1 MNWVVIKIKDI
12 FSINTGLSYKK
23 GDLSINNKGVRIIRG
38 GNIKPLEFSLLD
50 NDYYIDTQFISSE
63 QVYLKHNQ
71 LITPV
76 STSLEHIGKFARI
89 DKDYDGVVAG
99 GFIFQ
104 LTPFESSE
112 IISKF
117 LLFNLSSPLFYKQL
131 KAITKLSG
139 QALYNIPKTTLSELL
154 IPLASLI
161 SGAVVKNLNSDK
173 VASILIPL
181 PPLSEQQ
188 RIVEAIESALE
199 KVDEYAESYN
209 RLEQLDK
216 EFPDKLKKSILQYAM
231 QGKLVE
237 QDPNDE
243 SVEVLLE
250 KIRAEKQK
258 LFEEGKIKKKDLDI
272 SIVSQG
278 DDNSYYGNKDETTS
292 YPIYEIPEAWR
303 YIKFASLVNFRIGK
317 TPPRSEA
324 TFWGTEIP
332 WVSISDMPIS
342 GYVTNTRESISKLA
356 LKSKKIDI
364 SPKGT
369 LLMSFKLSIGKVAIL
384 DIPATHNEAIISIF
398 PYANKEN
405 IIRDYLMIFLP
416 LISTLGDSK
425 DAIKG
430 KTLNSTSISELLIP
444 ISNHEEMKRIIS
456 KVDLLFQKVSQLFE

>member
-154 IPLASLI
+154 IPLAPLFLHVVGKCVRTGRKQLLKLSSLYAYSELFSALYSRI
-161 SGAVVKNLNSDK
+161 RKVNLN
-173 VASILIPL
+173 L
-181 PPLSEQQ
+181 PVP
-188 RIVEAIESALE
+188 
-199 KVDEYAESYN
+199 
-209 RLEQLDK
+209 
-216 EFPDKLKKSILQYAM
+216 
-231 QGKLVE
+231 
-237 QDPNDE
+237 
-243 SVEVLLE
+243 
-250 KIRAEKQK
+250 
-258 LFEEGKIKKKDLDI
+258 
-272 SIVSQG
+272 
-278 DDNSYYGNKDETTS
+278 
-292 YPIYEIPEAWR
+292 YEPPGR
-303 YIKFASLVNFRIGK
+303 KASL
-317 TPPRSEA
+317 
-324 TFWGTEIP
+324 
-332 WVSISDMPIS
+332 M
-342 GYVTNTRESISKLA
+342 
-356 LKSKKIDI
+356 
-364 SPKGT
+364 
-369 LLMSFKLSIGKVAIL
+369 M
-384 DIPATHNEAIISIF
+384 H
-398 PYANKEN
+398 
-405 IIRDYLMIFLP
+405 
-416 LISTLGDSK
+416 
-425 DAIKG
+425 
-430 KTLNSTSISELLIP
+430 
-444 ISNHEEMKRIIS
+444 
-456 KVDLLFQKVSQLFE
+456 

>member
-1 MNWVVIKIKDI
+1 I
-12 FSINTGLSYKK
+12 
-23 GDLSINNKGVRIIRG
+23 
-38 GNIKPLEFSLLD
+38 
-50 NDYYIDTQFISSE
+50 NDY
-63 QVYLKHNQ
+63 N
-71 LITPV
+71 
-76 STSLEHIGKFARI
+76 
-89 DKDYDGVVAG
+89 
-99 GFIFQ
+99 
-104 LTPFESSE
+104 
-112 IISKF
+112 
-117 LLFNLSSPLFYKQL
+117 FNLL
-131 KAITKLSG
+131 
-139 QALYNIPKTTLSELL
+139 
-154 IPLASLI
+154 
-161 SGAVVKNLNSDK
+161 
-173 VASILIPL
+173 LIPL

-292 YPIYEIPEAWR
+292 YPIYEIPKAWR

>member
-1 MNWVVIKIKDI
+1 MVKLTTCY
-12 FSINTGLSYKK
+12 FY
-23 GDLSINNKGVRIIRG
+23 
-38 GNIKPLEFSLLD
+38 
-50 NDYYIDTQFISSE
+50 DY
-63 QVYLKHNQ
+63 
-71 LITPV
+71 
-76 STSLEHIGKFARI
+76 G
-89 DKDYDGVVAG
+89 
-99 GFIFQ
+99 
-104 LTPFESSE
+104 
-112 IISKF
+112 
-117 LLFNLSSPLFYKQL
+117 
-131 KAITKLSG
+131 
-139 QALYNIPKTTLSELL
+139 
-154 IPLASLI
+154 
-161 SGAVVKNLNSDK
+161 
-173 VASILIPL
+173 
-181 PPLSEQQ
+181 
-188 RIVEAIESALE
+188 
-199 KVDEYAESYN
+199 
-209 RLEQLDK
+209 
-216 EFPDKLKKSILQYAM
+216 
-231 QGKLVE
+231 
-237 QDPNDE
+237 
-243 SVEVLLE
+243 
-250 KIRAEKQK
+250 
-258 LFEEGKIKKKDLDI
+258 
-272 SIVSQG
+272 
-278 DDNSYYGNKDETTS
+278 SYYGNKDETTS

>member
-1 MNWVVIKIKDI
+1 MVKLTTCY
-12 FSINTGLSYKK
+12 FC
-23 GDLSINNKGVRIIRG
+23 
-38 GNIKPLEFSLLD
+38 
-50 NDYYIDTQFISSE
+50 DY
-63 QVYLKHNQ
+63 
-71 LITPV
+71 
-76 STSLEHIGKFARI
+76 G
-89 DKDYDGVVAG
+89 
-99 GFIFQ
+99 
-104 LTPFESSE
+104 
-112 IISKF
+112 
-117 LLFNLSSPLFYKQL
+117 
-131 KAITKLSG
+131 
-139 QALYNIPKTTLSELL
+139 
-154 IPLASLI
+154 
-161 SGAVVKNLNSDK
+161 
-173 VASILIPL
+173 
-181 PPLSEQQ
+181 
-188 RIVEAIESALE
+188 
-199 KVDEYAESYN
+199 
-209 RLEQLDK
+209 
-216 EFPDKLKKSILQYAM
+216 
-231 QGKLVE
+231 
-237 QDPNDE
+237 
-243 SVEVLLE
+243 
-250 KIRAEKQK
+250 
-258 LFEEGKIKKKDLDI
+258 
-272 SIVSQG
+272 
-278 DDNSYYGNKDETTS
+278 SYYGNKDETTS

-398 PYANKEN
+398 PYAKEN

-456 KVDLLFQKVSQLFE
+456 KVDLFLNKFNEPITARGVAQQLKNYADKYKMNPKVIYPHSFRHLFAKNFLAKYNDIALLADLMGHESIETTRIYLRKTATEQQNIVDKIVNW